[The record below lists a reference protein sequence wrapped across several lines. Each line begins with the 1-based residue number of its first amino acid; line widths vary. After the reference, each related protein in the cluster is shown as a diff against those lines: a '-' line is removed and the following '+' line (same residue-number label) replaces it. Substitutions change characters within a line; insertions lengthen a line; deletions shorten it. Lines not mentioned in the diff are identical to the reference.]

1 MKKLIRD
8 YFNRKKEELKAYG
21 KKNFII
27 RCITIFSTIII
38 ASFIIIM
45 LANNN
50 YYKNKYN
57 IDYTEIV
64 FNKLEI

>member
-21 KKNFII
+21 KKNLII

-38 ASFIIIM
+38 ASFIIIII
-45 LANNN
+45 ANNN
-50 YYKNKYN
+50 YYKNK
-57 IDYTEIV
+57 
-64 FNKLEI
+64 